1 MLKDN
6 KYINDMLDNVI
17 WYYTDIYKSYDEL
30 EDVNYII
37 SSRDLTMR
45 VNDLIE
51 DINIVKQCHL
61 LDIEQTKIDLLN
73 NIIEEIEQNKHVQD
87 LIVQK

>member
-51 DINIVKQCHL
+51 DINIVRQCHP

-73 NIIEEIEQNKHVQD
+73 NIIGEIEQNKHVQD